1 MAHDC
6 AKHYKYYAMI
16 HILLFFGL
24 SFIIVALVL
33 GICLAK
39 MAKTDDDCMTEIGH
53 QPPPIKPVE
62 TKEIPWG
69 DLRS

>member
-1 MAHDC
+1 MAHNC
-6 AKHYKYYAMI
+6 AKHYKNNTMI

-39 MAKTDDDCMTEIGH
+39 MAKTDDDCMTDEGYN
-53 QPPPIKPVE
+53 PPAIKPVE

-69 DLRS
+69 ELRS